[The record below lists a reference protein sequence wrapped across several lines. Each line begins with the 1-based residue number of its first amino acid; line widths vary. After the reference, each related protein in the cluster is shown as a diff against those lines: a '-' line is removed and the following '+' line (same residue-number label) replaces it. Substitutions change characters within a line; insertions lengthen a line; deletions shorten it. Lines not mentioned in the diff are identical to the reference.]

1 MRKTVGKS
9 GGTNPPEGAEEW
21 LDLETIAQAE
31 VTSEDPAHPIELA
44 FRPGGQSGWRAS
56 GKGQQTISLYF
67 DEPIA
72 IRRIHLEFVEPRME
86 RTQEFTLSWAPD
98 RAGPHHLIVR
108 QQWNF
113 NPENASTE
121 VEDYQVDLQ
130 EVRALELVIRPD
142 LSRGQGLASIARWS
156 VG

>member
-1 MRKTVGKS
+1 MRKTVGQSAGAK
-9 GGTNPPEGAEEW
+9 PPEAKEGW
-21 LDLETIAQAE
+21 LDLESIAQVE
-31 VTSEDPAHPIELA
+31 VTSEDPDHPIELA
-44 FRPGGQSGWRAS
+44 FRPDAQSEWRAAS
-56 GKGQQTISLYF
+56 KGQQTIRLYF

-72 IRRIHLEFVEPRME
+72 IRRIHLEFMESKVE

-98 RAGPHHLIVR
+98 RTGPYHLIVR

-113 NPENASTE
+113 NPQNATTE
-121 VEDYQVDLQ
+121 IEDYRVDLR

-142 LSRGQGLASIARWS
+142 LSRGQPVASLARWA